1 MRTDGVVGDE
11 AHVSGWWA
19 EQVFFPFCRS
29 VFGVPVTDAGEQ
41 LQQLRA
47 APVRA
52 GGPRRRWRQR
62 MWSPHLEAGRS
73 GVWAGSGDWGLPL
86 PCSCL
91 WGLPARLSISL
102 RGTSHFR
109 RRRLAWDGA
118 QALCRSETLGP
129 WRLMDAAESLPCVQA
144 LPGAP
149 RGHVCR
155 WQSQTSFGVSG
166 PQSLTPNAS
175 SLELQ
180 RVSAAEPHSVTLT
193 LRCARMRSFV

>member
-1 MRTDGVVGDE
+1 M
-11 AHVSGWWA
+11 
-19 EQVFFPFCRS
+19 Q
-29 VFGVPVTDAGEQ
+29 
-41 LQQLRA
+41 
-47 APVRA
+47 
-52 GGPRRRWRQR
+52 
-62 MWSPHLEAGRS
+62 SPHLEAGRS
-73 GVWAGSGDWGLPL
+73 GVWARSGDWGLPL

-102 RGTSHFR
+102 KGTSHFR

-166 PQSLTPNAS
+166 PQSPTPNAS
-175 SLELQ
+175 PLELQ

-193 LRCARMRSFV
+193 LRRARMRSFV